1 MKKMDAMYICTT
13 PFQVMSAISLVV
25 DREEKA
31 DLYIDPQFEGAAE
44 MAERIRQRKIFD
56 TVKVLDK
63 VKAIRYV
70 RGADSTLQRYR
81 RIFALYHQIDVVAG
95 EILIPDRSYT
105 AMYATHNVFIAN
117 LVMVYFSKFE
127 IKTRIYFFDD
137 GEGSYD
143 NRDIFKISRGDQL
156 SKRIILKGKRMYKPR
171 RYYMYSPHLFS
182 NMHPTNVTP
191 VYSLPNFNKHPEVKE
206 HLAAVFEITEEK
218 GIKEPVIIL
227 DALKEV
233 VLSPS
238 DDEKI
243 VKLYDRLQEEF
254 GADRVIVKRHPRD
267 KRTYENPIKEYA
279 YKNMPF
285 ECICLAS
292 DPGKMTLI
300 TLLSTSTIMPKLL
313 MDEEPR
319 IVLLYHLFK
328 RLEGDDEDRDRFFE
342 MTKETYRDPSR
353 ICIPNTEEELDEV
366 IRTIKAELQQ

>member
-13 PFQVMSAISLVV
+13 PFQIMSAISLVV

-156 SKRIILKGKRMYKPR
+156 SKRIILKG
-171 RYYMYSPHLFS
+171 
-182 NMHPTNVTP
+182 
-191 VYSLPNFNKHPEVKE
+191 
-206 HLAAVFEITEEK
+206 
-218 GIKEPVIIL
+218 
-227 DALKEV
+227 
-233 VLSPS
+233 
-238 DDEKI
+238 
-243 VKLYDRLQEEF
+243 
-254 GADRVIVKRHPRD
+254 
-267 KRTYENPIKEYA
+267 
-279 YKNMPF
+279 
-285 ECICLAS
+285 
-292 DPGKMTLI
+292 
-300 TLLSTSTIMPKLL
+300 
-313 MDEEPR
+313 
-319 IVLLYHLFK
+319 
-328 RLEGDDEDRDRFFE
+328 
-342 MTKETYRDPSR
+342 
-353 ICIPNTEEELDEV
+353 
-366 IRTIKAELQQ
+366 